1 MSEVAF
7 FRIVKYP
14 LITEKAVTQVESLNK
29 VTFMVDEKSTKRKVK
44 AAVETYFDVSV
55 DKVNVLTTPKGEKK
69 AIVTFPSRDA
79 ATEVAIALGI
89 I

>member
-1 MSEVAF
+1 MSEAGF

-29 VTFMVDEKSTKRKVK
+29 VTFMVDEKATKRNIK
-44 AAVETYFDVSV
+44 AAVESYFDVSV
-55 DKVNVLTTPKGEKK
+55 NKVNLLTTPKGGKK
-69 AIVTFPSRDA
+69 AIVTFSSRDA
-79 ATEVAIALGI
+79 ATEVAIALSI